1 MSDPKICNY
10 PLHVNSIEMRIYRV
24 IWLFIMIDFN
34 SSKKLLKNITNS
46 KSLIYILNRLFFFN
60 FMHVLC
66 TFYNVSINRSRLP
79 NYILDSFLFFGINM
93 PHLKLK
99 THINDFYETITFEIA
114 IYRQER

>member
-1 MSDPKICNY
+1 
-10 PLHVNSIEMRIYRV
+10 
-24 IWLFIMIDFN
+24 MIDFN
-34 SSKKLLKNITNS
+34 SSKKLLNNITNS
-46 KSLIYILNRLFFFN
+46 KNFFFN

-79 NYILDSFLFFGINM
+79 NYILDSFLFFRINM
-93 PHLKLK
+93 QHLKLK